1 MKHLLLIT
9 VLVAALTT
17 KLMAQDQS
25 VITIKKLPAESL
37 KTSALA
43 SQESH
48 QFEIIAKEDT
58 DINLNFSFNQKDNL
72 NIVVTDEKNRVVLRK
87 TIQKNSDNRLD
98 FAMSENEKYKVSLVG
113 DKKSELTIKVKP
125 NEK

>member
-25 VITIKKLPAESL
+25 VITIKKIPSESL
-37 KTSALA
+37 KTTTLA
-43 SQESH
+43 PQESH

-58 DINLNFSFNQKDNL
+58 DVNLNFSFNQKDNL
-72 NIVVTDEKNRVVLRK
+72 NIVVTDQKNRVILRK
-87 TIQKNSDNRLD
+87 TIQKDSNNRLD
-98 FAMSENEKYKVSLVG
+98 FVMSENEKYKVTMIG

-125 NEK
+125 N